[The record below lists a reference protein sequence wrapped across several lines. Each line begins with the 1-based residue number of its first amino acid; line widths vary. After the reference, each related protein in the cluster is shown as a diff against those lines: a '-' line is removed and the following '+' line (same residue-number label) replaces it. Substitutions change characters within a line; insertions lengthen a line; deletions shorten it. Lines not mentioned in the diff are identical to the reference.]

1 MRAGWGPGWGCRWG
15 LQTPYPGSHPD
26 LPGVQAS
33 QGLPNPRFSPYP
45 TPPPDLW
52 PPHPPWLPTRS
63 PGALPLPPSLPDPSS
78 SHPRTVPAPPAGSP
92 GHPSPAG
99 SSSLERSRACL
110 SSSLIVS
117 RFVWEVR
124 PRALLHAK
132 FINRAVFPDVRWLQ
146 PGEQVDWDQSS
157 NRWSA
162 DNEFLDTYLLP
173 QLSSPRPQPHLPLSP
188 QIPKGSHER
197 QSLECK
203 ENSHFPNEGGGWGRG
218 AASPW
223 TSEPGWA
230 CRRRGSAGCL
240 APLSPRPPQLCPQ
253 LMAAQVGQLL
263 TASALG
269 NAWASQE
276 EDRQQGPGPLHAQGS
291 KGTG

>member
-1 MRAGWGPGWGCRWG
+1 MFFLQGPERPGFSVSTMGWFRAHSEGRLGALGAAN
-15 LQTPYPGSHPD
+15 T
-26 LPGVQAS
+26 LPGVPS
-33 QGLPNPRFSPYP
+33 RPPWSPGLPSSPQP
-45 TPPPDLW
+45 LFLSV
-52 PPHPPWLPTRS
+52 PHSPTRSLAPSPTLAPSPS
-63 PGALPLPPSLPDPSS
+63 PGALPPSGPPSQ
-78 SHPRTVPAPPAGSP
+78 TPAPYTPGRFPHPAGSP

-173 QLSSPRPQPHLPLSP
+173 QLSSPRPSAPSATVPTDP
-188 QIPKGSHER
+188 QTFK
-197 QSLECK
+197 
-203 ENSHFPNEGGGWGRG
+203 
-218 AASPW
+218 
-223 TSEPGWA
+223 
-230 CRRRGSAGCL
+230 
-240 APLSPRPPQLCPQ
+240 
-253 LMAAQVGQLL
+253 
-263 TASALG
+263 
-269 NAWASQE
+269 
-276 EDRQQGPGPLHAQGS
+276 
-291 KGTG
+291 